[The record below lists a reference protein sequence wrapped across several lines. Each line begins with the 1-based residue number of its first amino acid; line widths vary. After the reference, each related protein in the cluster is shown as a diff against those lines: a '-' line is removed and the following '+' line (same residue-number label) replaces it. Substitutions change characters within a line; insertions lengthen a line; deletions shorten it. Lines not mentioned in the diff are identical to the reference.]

1 MTYSLTRT
9 RDGAGDSGPMS
20 SAIFYNENGEPERI
34 ENSRPFVGAVMIV
47 GTFLARSYAGQ
58 DYWQTTPVIEILEE
72 HVDDEG
78 DQWVKFKTQN
88 SEYIWK
94 EF

>member
-47 GTFLARSYAGQ
+47 GTYMAGLFSAQ
-58 DYWQTTPVIEILEE
+58 DYLADNACHRDIRRAHRRRGRSLGALQDP
-72 HVDDEG
+72 
-78 DQWVKFKTQN
+78 K
-88 SEYIWK
+88 
-94 EF
+94 